1 MVFLT
6 SSRLCYLREPTSGS
20 GDIVP
25 MSETLDS
32 LSNSASELSAYLS
45 KQTVFTQQLCSAR
58 EAVDDCDKA
67 LALEPGAV
75 KALLREPH

>member
-32 LSNSASELSAYLS
+32 FSKMLQNVLLTFQSRPFLHNSFVPRARPWTTATRRSRLSLG
-45 KQTVFTQQLCSAR
+45 R
-58 EAVDDCDKA
+58 
-67 LALEPGAV
+67 
-75 KALLREPH
+75 